1 MTSLQPPYSAIRREV
16 ESDILP
22 YAKEHNIGVIVYSP
36 MQSGLLTGKMTR
48 ERIAQMPAADWR
60 KSDAEF
66 QEPKLSKNPELAE
79 LMSEIGVRRGVSAGV
94 VAVAWTLRNEA
105 VTGAIVG
112 ARNPQHKSTE
122 LSTRV
127 ILSYPTKKRRKSRR
141 NYKKGNYGKK
151 KIRQN

>member
-1 MTSLQPPYSAIRREV
+1 
-16 ESDILP
+16 
-22 YAKEHNIGVIVYSP
+22 

-79 LMSEIGVRRGVSAGV
+79 LMSEIGARHGVSAGV

-112 ARNPQHKSTE
+112 ARNPQQIDGIIDAGDFE
-122 LSTRV
+122 LSDEEAAE
-127 ILSYPTKKRRKSRR
+127 IETKL
-141 NYKKGNYGKK
+141 
-151 KIRQN
+151 